1 MTDNTDFYTK
11 TMAKV
16 YADQGY
22 FEKAAEVYRYLLKQY
37 PERQDQDIV
46 EALAEVEIKLSE
58 KAPDKLALLFGEWID
73 LAVKYNSLQ
82 KLKKIRLKT
91 RNT

>member
-1 MTDNTDFYTK
+1 MEIMTNNPGFYTK

-22 FEKAAEVYRYLLKQY
+22 FEKAAEIYRYLLKQD
-37 PERQDQDIV
+37 PESHDLF

-73 LAVKYNSLQ
+73 LAVKYNNLQ
-82 KLKKIRLKT
+82 KLKKIKGPL
-91 RNT
+91 